1 MHAIGGTSLHQ
12 RVAHRL
18 VAVRESIADAC
29 AGAGRDE
36 AGVRIV
42 AITKGHPVEAVL
54 AAIRAG
60 LTDIGE
66 NRVQEALAKL
76 GPDLRPEGAPRV
88 RWHMVGHLQRNK
100 VRDAVA
106 LFDWVQ
112 SIDSLRLARA
122 ISSRADAERPIQALI
137 EVNAG
142 GEAQKHGLAPE
153 EAVETAREVA
163 ELPGLDLRGVM
174 AMAPWTDDQRAIR
187 AAFRVARDVFES
199 LREEVEAPIDTLSMG
214 MSNDYGVAVEEGA
227 SMVRLGTT
235 LFGPRAGR

>member
-1 MHAIGGTSLHQ
+1 MHAIGGTSLPQ

-18 VAVRESIADAC
+18 LAVRESIADAC
-29 AGAGRDE
+29 AGAGRDP
-36 AGVRIV
+36 AGIRIV
-42 AITKGHPVEAVL
+42 AITKGHPAEAVL

-76 GPDLRPEGAPRV
+76 GPEVRPEGPSPV

-100 VRDAVA
+100 VRDAVS

-112 SIDSLRLARA
+112 SVDSLRLARA
-122 ISSRADAERPIQALI
+122 ISGRADAGHPIQALI

-142 GEAQKHGLAPE
+142 GEAQKHGLDPE
-153 EAVETAREVA
+153 EAVETARQVA
-163 ELPGLDLRGVM
+163 ELPGLKLRGVM

-187 AAFRVARDVFES
+187 AAFRVARHVFERV
-199 LREEVEAPIDTLSMG
+199 REKVEAPVDTLSMG

-227 SMVRLGTT
+227 TMLRLGTS
-235 LFGPRAGR
+235 LFGEREL

>member
-1 MHAIGGTSLHQ
+1 M
-12 RVAHRL
+12 
-18 VAVRESIADAC
+18 AVRDSIADAC
-29 AGAGRDE
+29 AGMGRDPAE
-36 AGVRIV
+36 VRIV
-42 AITKGHPVEAVL
+42 AITKGHPAETVH

-76 GPDLRPEGAPRV
+76 GPDVRPEGASPI

-122 ISSRADAERPIQALI
+122 ISGRVDEGRPVQVLI

-153 EAVETAREVA
+153 RGVETALAVA
-163 ELPGLDLRGVM
+163 ELPGLEFRGVM
-174 AMAPWTDDQRAIR
+174 AMAPWTEDERAIR
-187 AAFRVARDVFES
+187 AAFRVARGVFES
-199 LREEVEAPIDTLSMG
+199 LRERVGARVDTLSMG

-227 SMVRLGTT
+227 TMIRLGTA
-235 LFGPRAGR
+235 LFGERG